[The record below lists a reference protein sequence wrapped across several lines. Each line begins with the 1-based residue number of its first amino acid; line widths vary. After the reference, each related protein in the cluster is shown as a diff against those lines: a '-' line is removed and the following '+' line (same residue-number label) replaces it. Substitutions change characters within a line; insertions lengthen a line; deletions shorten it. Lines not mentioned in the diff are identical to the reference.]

1 MINVILHGS
10 RIMLETMRRYVPV
23 LEVMVLT
30 TRSLNA
36 ILRRKFVAD
45 VEKLAIRYINVP
57 MQSIVVIVSIE
68 EIHQD
73 T

>member
-1 MINVILHGS
+1 
-10 RIMLETMRRYVPV
+10 MRRYVPASD
-23 LEVMVLT
+23 VMVLT

>member
-1 MINVILHGS
+1 MVNVILNGS

-36 ILRRKFVAD
+36 ILWRKFVTD

>member
-1 MINVILHGS
+1 
-10 RIMLETMRRYVPV
+10 MRRYVPASD
-23 LEVMVLT
+23 VMVLT

-36 ILRRKFVAD
+36 ILRRNFVAD

-57 MQSIVVIVSIE
+57 MQSIVIVRIE
-68 EIHQD
+68 EIHQN